1 VAIVGGDGSRCDDDG
16 AAAGAG
22 DDGAG
27 HEVTHWTSSEVKRMA
42 PVPVIG
48 SVIVGVMSVAVAVE
62 AGRSGRRRMR
72 KVA

>member
-1 VAIVGGDGSRCDDDG
+1 
-16 AAAGAG
+16 
-22 DDGAG
+22 
-27 HEVTHWTSSEVKRMA
+27 MA